1 MKDISEQ
8 IIPDESGISK
18 LLEDV
23 DLDSSTLDS
32 LAFRSFK
39 LNRSIALHQNA
50 SPDLLTKLAQSPDKP
65 TRRNVALNPQTPT
78 GVLIQLAPTFAGEF
92 FLNPAFDFLL
102 MEDPNLL
109 FSLPVGVLKNILKR
123 DDCPF
128 SLLNWATKC
137 GDKSHHLAV
146 VSRTDLPKELLQR
159 ISDGP
164 HVKAAEI
171 AAGRLIAGD
180 FKS

>member
-1 MKDISEQ
+1 MSDLEPLVADDSEIAKALGNLELDIST
-8 IIPDESGISK
+8 
-18 LLEDV
+18 LE
-23 DLDSSTLDS
+23 S

-39 LNRSIALHQNA
+39 INRMIALHPNA
-50 SPDLLTKLAQSPDKP
+50 SEELLAKLAQSPDKL
-65 TRRNVALNPQTPT
+65 TRRNVARNPQSSKE
-78 GVLIQLAPTFAGEF
+78 VLLDLAPTFAGEF

-123 DDCPF
+123 DDCPDSF
-128 SLLNWATKC
+128 LNWAAKC

-146 VSRTDLPKELLQR
+146 VGRTQVTRANLQL
-159 ISDGP
+159 IANGP

-171 AAGRLIAGD
+171 AAGRLISGD
-180 FKS
+180 FIE

>member
-1 MKDISEQ
+1 MTVVPDQNIL
-8 IIPDESGISK
+8 DESGIAK
-18 LLEDV
+18 MLEKA
-23 DLDSSTLDS
+23 DLDAADLESY
-32 LAFRSFK
+32 AFRSFK
-39 LNRSIALHQNA
+39 LNRSIALHPNA
-50 SPDLLTKLAQSPDKP
+50 SPELLTKLALSPDKL
-65 TRRNVALNPQTPT
+65 TRRNVTLNPQAPKD
-78 GVLIQLAPTFAGEF
+78 VLLQLAPTFAGEF

-123 DDCPF
+123 EDCPS
-128 SLLNWATKC
+128 SLLNWAIKC

-146 VSRTDLPKELLQR
+146 VSRTDLSKEMLQR
-159 ISDGP
+159 IGDGP

-171 AAGRLIAGD
+171 AAGRLLAGD

>member
-1 MKDISEQ
+1 MTDGADQ
-8 IIPDESGISK
+8 IILDESGIAK
-18 LLEDV
+18 MLEKA
-23 DLDSSTLDS
+23 DLDLPALESY
-32 LAFRSFK
+32 AFRSFK
-39 LNRSIALHQNA
+39 LNRSIALHPMA
-50 SPDLLTKLAQSPDKP
+50 SPELLTKLAQSPDKS
-65 TRRNVALNPQTPT
+65 TRRNVALNPQTPRE
-78 GVLIQLAPTFAGEF
+78 VLLRLAPTFAGEF

-123 DDCPF
+123 KDCPF

-146 VSRTDLPKELLQR
+146 VSRKDLSKDLLQK
-159 ISDGP
+159 IADGP

-180 FKS
+180 FIP